1 MTMTLTRL
9 LAGGCLA
16 ALALVAASPAQA
28 GWDNV
33 FRTTCWHHRCCPST
47 SSYYTPAYSAY
58 YSDPCCNPCPQQVCT
73 TRYVQRSYYQPVTC
87 YQTKSYYEPVT
98 SYRTSYYYAPVTT
111 YRYSCYYDPC
121 TCTTR
126 SVATPCTHYELKS
139 QCCAVQSWVQ
149 RCCQVPVTTYRQVCY
164 WEPQTCCSLVDPCTG
179 AVISNGTRT
188 APIETTPAVPAD
200 PAVPA
205 QPGVSEFRGNGTS
218 SPLYNKTY
226 PGPVVPEGS
235 GSSYQNRTQRPALD
249 SAPTTTAPKAPI
261 QPRYDRI
268 AIEDNSGNGSA
279 LTGRVIRNGD
289 KAPKA
294 GTQVMFIPDAAT
306 GTQET
311 TTTDADGRFR
321 VNLAS
326 GNWLIYVRDT
336 NGKAVLHSQ
345 VAVGKNELKQVTLV
359 SR

>member
-1 MTMTLTRL
+1 
-9 LAGGCLA
+9 
-16 ALALVAASPAQA
+16 
-28 GWDNV
+28 
-33 FRTTCWHHRCCPST
+33 
-47 SSYYTPAYSAY
+47 
-58 YSDPCCNPCPQQVCT
+58 VCT

-121 TCTTR
+121 TCTSR
-126 SVATPCTHYELKS
+126 MVAQPCTRYELKS

-179 AVISNGTRT
+179 AVISNGATN
-188 APIETTPAVPAD
+188 PIATTPAVPAD

-205 QPGVSEFRGNGTS
+205 VNESRDTGTG

-226 PGPVVPEGS
+226 PGTPLPEGS
-235 GSSYQNRTQRPALD
+235 GSSYQNRTQRPPLNPPAT
-249 SAPTTTAPKAPI
+249 SAPKSPI

-268 AIEDNSGNGSA
+268 AIEENRAGETGLA
-279 LTGRVIRNGD
+279 GRVLRDGD

-294 GTQVMFIPDAAT
+294 GTQLVFIPDSAT

-311 TTTDADGRFR
+311 ATTDADGKFR
-321 VNLAS
+321 VKLES
-326 GNWLIYVRDT
+326 GNWLVYLRDAS
-336 NGKAVLHSQ
+336 GKAVLHSQ
-345 VAVGKNELKQVTLV
+345 VSVGKNELRQMTLV